1 LEKFGRYIPYTKL
14 IHTLDKWEFFEKI
27 NFEKNKLDKTKAAIK
42 PYVIEHAESNRH
54 ICKVGQVIF
63 TNQVQ
68 LGPFVS
74 LCVQSEKNRKN
85 KGGPSRKRTKEK
97 SRAKSQ

>member
-1 LEKFGRYIPYTKL
+1 MAKFGRYIPYTKL

-27 NFEKNKLDKTKAAIK
+27 NFEKNKSGKTNAAIK

-54 ICKVGQVIF
+54 ICKVVQVIF
-63 TNQVQ
+63 TKSN
-68 LGPFVS
+68 LDLFAS
-74 LCVQSEKNRKN
+74 LCVQSQKNRKN